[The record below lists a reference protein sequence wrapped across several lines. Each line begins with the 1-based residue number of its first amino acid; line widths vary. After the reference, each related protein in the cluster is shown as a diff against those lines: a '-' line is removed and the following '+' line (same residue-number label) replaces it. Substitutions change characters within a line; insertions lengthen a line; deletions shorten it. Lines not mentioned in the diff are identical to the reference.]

1 MAGLED
7 STRPTENT
15 GGFIIRI
22 ALFLP
27 HLGVSGGLGVH
38 CRMLLDA
45 LLDTS
50 PDHTFAVFSLAEPL
64 KLFPLSGLDDGW
76 RKLVS
81 DPRVSYTPLEW
92 GDRPLAAPPDP
103 FLAGPVAASKPDA
116 LLCSF
121 YVGLER
127 PPCPQAVVF
136 HDAGFLDMPHVFG
149 DTARQRRETV
159 ERCRPAMNLMVCV
172 SADARDRIC
181 RLLPF
186 DPARTAVVW
195 HALADAPE
203 ITRHTSDTIAM
214 ADPLWPNG
222 DTVGDWGDYFFLPV
236 GAATGFNRQRKNVP
250 TGVAGFRRLGV
261 PGVKLV
267 VASTGVLNDGMLGQL
282 LSANE
287 LAAGRIVDG
296 VWRSDDGAMLV
307 LPNLDRGPFLEAMAH
322 AKAVYYPTRYEG
334 FGLPAIEAMA
344 LGVPLV
350 AGAAT
355 SLPEVVGD
363 AGLLVDPDD
372 VDGFAAALR
381 VVLTDPGMA
390 AELVRRGRERA
401 GLFTLRRMGEE
412 MRGVFARLVS

>member
-1 MAGLED
+1 
-7 STRPTENT
+7 
-15 GGFIIRI
+15 
-22 ALFLP
+22 LFLP

-38 CRMLLDA
+38 CRSLLAA

-50 PDHTFAVFSLAEPL
+50 PDHTFAVFAPAEPK
-64 KLFPLSGLDDGW
+64 KLFPLSGADDGW
-76 RKLVS
+76 RPLVA
-81 DPRVSYTPLEW
+81 DPRVSFTPLDW
-92 GDRPLAAPPDP
+92 PADLPLSAPPDP
-103 FLAGPVAASKPDA
+103 ALLGPVAASKPDT
-116 LLCSF
+116 LLCS
-121 YVGLER
+121 YYTGLIR

-136 HDAGFLDMPHVFG
+136 HDAGFLDFPHVFG
-149 DTARQRRETV
+149 ATAKQRRETV
-159 ERCRPAMNLMVCV
+159 EQGRPATDLMVCV

-195 HALADAPE
+195 HALADTPE
-203 ITRHTSDTIAM
+203 LLRHSPNSTDT

-222 DTVGDWGDYFFLPV
+222 DAVNDWGNYIFLPV

-250 TGVAGFRRLGV
+250 TGVAGFRRLAA

-267 VASTGVLNDGMLGQL
+267 VASTGVLNDAMLGQL
-282 LSANE
+282 LPPAE
-287 LAAGRIVDG
+287 LAAGRIDAG
-296 VWRSDDGAMLV
+296 VWRSGDGLILV
-307 LPNLDRGPFLEAMAH
+307 LPNLDRGPFLTAMAH

-344 LGVPLV
+344 VGVPLV
-350 AGAAT
+350 AGSAT

-381 VVLTDPGMA
+381 TVLTDADMS
-390 AELVRRGRERA
+390 AELVRRGRERT
-401 GLFTLRRMGEE
+401 GLFTLRRMGDE
-412 MRGVFARLVS
+412 MRAVFRRLRPETSKT